1 MLLFWIFLYEWI
13 QISTIQSSAQ
23 KTGEL
28 SQSLAHLLMRRKMF
42 LKAPMVSSRVRE
54 WPSGRVDYFLALFL
68 RDTSNLFQCY
78 DLVLQDELNV
88 LKIGIKD
95 EMEQF
100 PSLITNVKDLKRKKE
115 LENLISVYDE
125 GEARFLVMR
134 NPSDHFSHFSSV
146 HDTWIALILQSPSL
160 V

>member
-1 MLLFWIFLYEWI
+1 M
-13 QISTIQSSAQ
+13 A
-23 KTGEL
+23 
-28 SQSLAHLLMRRKMF
+28 
-42 LKAPMVSSRVRE
+42 E
-54 WPSGRVDYFLALFL
+54 WPSGILFGSFL
-68 RDTSNLFQCY
+68 RDTSNLFRCY

-134 NPSDHFSHFSSV
+134 NPSDLFSH
-146 HDTWIALILQSPSL
+146 IQLSP
-160 V
+160 